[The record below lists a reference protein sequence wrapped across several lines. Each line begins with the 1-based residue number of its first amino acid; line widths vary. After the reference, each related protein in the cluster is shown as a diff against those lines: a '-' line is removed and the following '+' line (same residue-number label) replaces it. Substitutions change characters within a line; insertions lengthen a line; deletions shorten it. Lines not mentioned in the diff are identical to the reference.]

1 LLAVIDERVE
11 WLEQVEPS
19 KRCEGASGKFNA
31 LNSVIMRYIDISK
44 DIPNSIEVL
53 VRVMQV
59 EGNGNFLS
67 SAKRHLATYWESL
80 PTVPSQGVTLY
91 VRTVGLEK
99 AYFKLKN
106 QRDGVEALVGAAI
119 ADFDGAN
126 SSASFRV
133 RLFGLMNQWQ
143 GQTPSDRIEKFLQEM
158 MPRVREDVQ
167 STLRSYPDKISSS
180 YTLVSYLGD
189 LPEALFDEPATKAA
203 VLEFFGK
210 LAGSEALQ
218 SMRRS
223 YDFLAKIHDRLLARL
238 TSKLA
243 VAASCCKGGFGKQ
256 SRS

>member
-1 LLAVIDERVE
+1 
-11 WLEQVEPS
+11 
-19 KRCEGASGKFNA
+19 
-31 LNSVIMRYIDISK
+31 
-44 DIPNSIEVL
+44 
-53 VRVMQV
+53 
-59 EGNGNFLS
+59 
-67 SAKRHLATYWESL
+67 
-80 PTVPSQGVTLY
+80 

-126 SSASFRV
+126 SSTSFRV

-143 GQTPSDRIEKFLQEM
+143 GQPPSDRIEKFLQEM

-243 VAASCCKGGFGKQ
+243 VAAPVAAKADLASKVEANVVGAAPEERSCSFLEAWFKKLTG
-256 SRS
+256 R